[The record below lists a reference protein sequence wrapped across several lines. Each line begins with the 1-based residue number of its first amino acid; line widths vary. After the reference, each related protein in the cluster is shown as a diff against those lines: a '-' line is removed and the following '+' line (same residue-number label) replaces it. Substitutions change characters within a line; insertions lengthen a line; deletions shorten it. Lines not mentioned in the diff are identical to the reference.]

1 MKSPKKAFQA
11 LTMFKMRATSLMQTA
26 DALFVP
32 TDNTIASTMTM
43 LGQLS
48 LEHKVPIIGG
58 STDMVDQGGLLTYGT
73 NYKALGKQVG
83 KQAVQIL
90 KGKSPAKIPVEKP
103 ANVQVHVN
111 VKQAKALGIDVSGL
125 SEKK

>member
-1 MKSPKKAFQA
+1 
-11 LTMFKMRATSLMQTA
+11 
-26 DALFVP
+26 
-32 TDNTIASTMTM
+32 
-43 LGQLS
+43 
-48 LEHKVPIIGG
+48 KVPIIGG